1 MLRQFSLVILARAGV
16 PLEANFGVGFAV
28 NDPQAAIRERR
39 IDFLPGQYLYN
50 RDIEI
55 EGDRWL
61 AATSSGMTSS
71 AERKRSPS
79 FPASKLRSGRLDRA
93 APKSP

>member
-1 MLRQFSLVILARAGV
+1 MLRQFSLVILARCGV

-55 EGDRWL
+55 EG
-61 AATSSGMTSS
+61 AQ
-71 AERKRSPS
+71 
-79 FPASKLRSGRLDRA
+79 
-93 APKSP
+93 